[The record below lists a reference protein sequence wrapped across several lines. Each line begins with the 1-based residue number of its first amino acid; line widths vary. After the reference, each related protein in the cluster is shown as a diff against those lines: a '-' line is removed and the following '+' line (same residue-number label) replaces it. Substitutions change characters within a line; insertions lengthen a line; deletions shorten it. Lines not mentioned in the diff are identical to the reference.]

1 MNMVNSQEFVLL
13 YNRMEYKFEY
23 LTIPLGCTTELAL
36 PYTVY
41 DSDRYKLVLKQFNE
55 QDLEKAFRLKFE
67 SGDQLGSHRPVLTDP
82 YGHFGDNN
90 IAFALHGM
98 QLQLC
103 VIPKNGTVDEVI
115 RERLSIGLECTLGF
129 LDEYVSWVYDG
140 FSTVAS
146 RGVYRS
152 HRSARTIGIFSEQEA
167 ETIKSIL
174 AYEESEYLPQHKF
187 DTLRALLN
195 AARHQSGASDVA
207 CVLYFSI
214 LEAIFVDDNKELG
227 YKLSMRLTKYKSE
240 GLAYAKRISKLY
252 GKRGKVIHGSN
263 KGNVFTQ
270 EEYQLIEA
278 LAKDAFVDILR
289 GPKSF
294 TEEELDGQ
302 LLLNR

>member
-1 MNMVNSQEFVLL
+1 
-13 YNRMEYKFEY
+13 MEYKFEY
-23 LTIPLGCTTELAL
+23 LTIPLDCTTELAL
-36 PYTVY
+36 PYTIY

-67 SGDQLGSHRPVLTDP
+67 SGDQPGSYRPVFTDP
-82 YGHFGDNN
+82 YGHFGDDN

-103 VIPKNGTVDEVI
+103 AIPKNGSVDEVV
-115 RERLSIGLECTLGF
+115 RERLSIGLECALGF
-129 LDEYVSWVYDG
+129 LDEYVSWVYDR

-146 RGVYRS
+146 RGVYKS
-152 HRSARTIGIFSEQEA
+152 HRSARTVGTFSEQEV
-167 ETIKSIL
+167 ETMRSIL

-195 AARHQSGASDVA
+195 AARHQAGASDVA

-240 GLAYAKRISKLY
+240 NIAYAKQIARLY

-270 EEYQLIEA
+270 EEYRLIES
-278 LAKDAFVDILR
+278 LAKDAYVDILVNPE
-289 GPKSF
+289 GF
-294 TEEELDGQ
+294 TERELDGR
-302 LLLNR
+302 LLA